1 MKKQFISM
9 SLAAVLAASSAASVF
24 AVNDTPTV
32 FVDDSKIFFDDQAPV
47 ILGEGTT
54 LVPARGVF
62 ESMGAKVEWAEDT
75 RTVSVTSKDGNTII
89 KLVIDDPTMK
99 VYDMSGLFG
108 ALMSGQDF
116 KAPETPVTLEVAPQI
131 INDRTM
137 IPLRAVS
144 EAMDATVEW
153 DGDNYTID
161 ISTGNAPSADKIESM
176 VSLSLS
182 ADKLAVDAD
191 EEVVIYVNAKNL
203 PENIYVSGVT
213 SAIEYDSENFE
224 FVKAELVN
232 GDTIIDGAL
241 GAANAE
247 FSKNILKA
255 ASITIDA
262 EKAAKEDG
270 SVMKLTFKSLT
281 GNKGSFT
288 LSNGYDTKLGYNT
301 YITLDNTEN
310 KSSSLYEGNKLYI
323 DTTAIVVNDDTTP
336 EATAA
341 PAATAS
347 PEATTAP
354 AATTAPEASATPEAT
369 ATPVATAS
377 PEATATPEA

>member
-32 FVDDSKIFFDDQAPV
+32 FVDNSKIFFDDQAPV

-62 ESMGAKVEWAEDT
+62 EAMGAKVEWAEDT

-116 KAPETPVTLEVAPQI
+116 KAPETPVTLDVAPQI

-161 ISTGNAPSADKIESM
+161 ISTGNAPSAEKIESM

-182 ADKLAVDAD
+182 ADKLTVGAG
-191 EEVVIYVNAKNL
+191 EEVAIYVNAKNL
-203 PENIYVSGVT
+203 PENIFVSGVT
-213 SAIEYDSENFE
+213 PTIKYDKENFE
-224 FVKAELVN
+224 FVKTELVN
-232 GDTIIDGAL
+232 GDTAISSAL
-241 GAANAE
+241 GVDNAE
-247 FSKNILKA
+247 YEGSYLK
-255 ASITIDA
+255 SPYITINS
-262 EKAAKEDG
+262 ETAAKEDG
-270 SVMKLTFKSLT
+270 AVMKITFKSLT
-281 GNKGSFT
+281 GGKASFA
-288 LSNGYDTKLGYNT
+288 LSNGYNTKLGYNT
-301 YITLDNTEN
+301 SIRLTNLD
-310 KSSSLYEGNKLYI
+310 SSSLTVYDGNNLNV
-323 DTTAIVVNDDTTP
+323 DTTELIINDD
-336 EATAA
+336 AA
-341 PAATAS
+341 PT
-347 PEATTAP
+347 
-354 AATTAPEASATPEAT
+354 
-369 ATPVATAS
+369 VTAS